1 MKIHSYKINL
11 LIIGIVS
18 FACNII
24 SLNVVN
30 LFSKKFNIDIRI
42 NDLFNIPEALISSI
56 FSALIIA
63 FVVILKDK
71 RKMLL
76 SFAICSLINEL
87 INFAFIM
94 KNYDLQSYN
103 YSSNATL
110 LILLSITVL
119 FVLSC
124 VTVKKK
130 QYDKLKMC
138 SITFLVAYLAIC
150 VLPVILFDSFINI
163 SSFVY
168 YISLY
173 MMFILLAKNQ

>member
-1 MKIHSYKINL
+1 MKIHSHKINL

-30 LFSKKFNIDIRI
+30 LFSEKFNIDIRI
-42 NDLFNIPEALISSI
+42 NDLFNNPEALISSI

-63 FVVILKDK
+63 FFVILKDK

-76 SFAICSLINEL
+76 GFAICSLINEL
-87 INFAFIM
+87 INFAFIV

-110 LILLSITVL
+110 LILLSI
-119 FVLSC
+119 
-124 VTVKKK
+124 
-130 QYDKLKMC
+130 
-138 SITFLVAYLAIC
+138 
-150 VLPVILFDSFINI
+150 
-163 SSFVY
+163 
-168 YISLY
+168 
-173 MMFILLAKNQ
+173 